1 MDTPIT
7 ILGVDDKPANLL
19 ALEAVLEPLDI
30 VLVKAFSGQE
40 ALQYVL
46 EHDFALILLDVQM
59 PEMDGFET
67 ASLIRSNK
75 KSEQVP
81 IIFVTAI
88 SFEKKYIFKGYDA
101 GAVDYLFKPF
111 DQHVL
116 ISKVKIFVELFR
128 QKEKAKKRARKLEK
142 ANQRILDQQ
151 KELEKSEVR
160 FRTAFDQ
167 SFQFMAILDT
177 DGKIIEAN
185 ALAHDLYADKN
196 QDFTGRYLW
205 DVRQFEKPD
214 EKNILKESI
223 KKAAANIPT
232 NDETNLVRPD
242 GTILPVIRT
251 ISPVRDEFGSVVYV
265 TVQGHDISQIKQA
278 EEEKLLLET
287 QLRQAQKME
296 ALGTLAGG
304 IAHDFNNILSVVMGY
319 AELANQNHHDPL
331 KLRSHI
337 EKIVAAA
344 NKARDLIQQILG
356 FSRQAVLKKTAFK
369 PSLAIKE
376 AAKLL
381 RASIPSFID
390 MRLDIDPECGRIF
403 ADHTQFHQILINLC
417 TNAYHAMEFKP
428 GILDICLNET
438 MITEPQY
445 FSNTSIEPGQYAHIQ
460 IKDTGIGMTEE
471 TVERIFDPYFTT
483 KEIGKGT
490 GMGLSIV
497 HGIIKNHNGHIHV
510 ESAYGKGTTFHLYF
524 PILNEAS
531 EQSAS
536 RFPVTQDISE

>member
-19 ALEAVLEPLDI
+19 ALEAVLDPLDI

-40 ALQYVL
+40 ALEYVL
-46 EHDFALILLDVQM
+46 DHDFALILLDVQM

-67 ASLIRSNK
+67 ASLIRTNK
-75 KSEQVP
+75 KTEQVP

-88 SFEKKYIFKGYDA
+88 SFEKKYVFKGYDA

-116 ISKVKIFVELFR
+116 ISKVKIFIELFR
-128 QKEKAKKRARKLEK
+128 QKEKAKNRALKLEK

-177 DGKIIEAN
+177 NGKIVEAN
-185 ALAHDLYADKN
+185 ELAYDLYADKN
-196 QDFTGRYLW
+196 QNIIGRYLW
-205 DVRQFEKPD
+205 DVWQFEEPD
-214 EKNILKESI
+214 GKNNLKESI
-223 KKAAANIPT
+223 HKAALNIST
-232 NDETNLVRPD
+232 NDETKLLRPD
-242 GTILPVIRT
+242 GSILPIIQT
-251 ISPVRDEFGSVVYV
+251 ISPVKDEFGSVLYV

-278 EEEKLLLET
+278 EEEKLILEN

-304 IAHDFNNILSVVMGY
+304 IAHDFNNILSVVLGY

-331 KLRSHI
+331 KMRGHL
-337 EKIVAAA
+337 EKIVTAA
-344 NKARDLIQQILG
+344 NKARDLVQQILG
-356 FSRQAVLKKTAFK
+356 FSRQAVLKKVSFK
-369 PSLAIKE
+369 PSQAINE

-381 RASIPSFID
+381 RASIPAFID
-390 MRLDIDPECGRIF
+390 MRLDIDPACGTIV
-403 ADHTQFHQILINLC
+403 ADPTQFHQILINLC
-417 TNAYHAMEFKP
+417 TNAYHAMEYKH
-428 GILDICLNET
+428 GTLDIRLNET
-438 MITEPQY
+438 MITQPQY
-445 FSNTSIEPGQYAHIQ
+445 FPDTSIEPGQYAHIQ
-460 IKDTGIGMTEE
+460 IKDTGIGMKEE

-497 HGIIKNHNGHIHV
+497 HGIVQNHNGHIHV
-510 ESAYGKGTTFHLYF
+510 TSEYGKGSTFHLYF
-524 PILNEAS
+524 PIINETS
-531 EQSAS
+531 DQGV
-536 RFPVTQDISE
+536 PVPDKSGCC